1 MPKESF
7 EGLRTRLLRESTQSY
22 WDNKQQQ
29 MIANWTQGLFNAFG
43 ESKALEILKATEKLD
58 RKELLEL
65 IQTRDD
71 FSISFMYE
79 DISVQDK
86 YEYLLE
92 ELSLL

>member
-1 MPKESF
+1 M
-7 EGLRTRLLRESTQSY
+7 
-22 WDNKQQQ
+22 
-29 MIANWTQGLFNAFG
+29 A
-43 ESKALEILKATEKLD
+43 D